1 MTEFELITLVI
12 ERRTEAIS
20 LMQWWAS
27 ISVGIIAGSQLLE
40 RFLNMILLIILI
52 AFYLFFTFATFR
64 LSTAIGEQM
73 FKAFEDLSRLKEP
86 SAQAALMIDQYT
98 SGYIGSTQSILGIVV
113 LFVVVAT
120 CAYPIWVYKKNG
132 T

>member
-12 ERRTEAIS
+12 ERRSEVVS

-40 RFLNMILLIILI
+40 RFLNLILLLILI
-52 AFYLFFTFATFR
+52 AFYLVFTFATLR
-64 LSTAIGEQM
+64 LSIAIGEQM
-73 FKAFEDLSRLKEP
+73 FKAFEDLSKIEEP
-86 SAQAALMIDQYT
+86 SAQAALMIEQYS
-98 SGYIGSTQSILGIVV
+98 SGYIGNTQSILGIVV

-120 CAYPIWVYKKNG
+120 CVYPMWVVKKNG